1 MGMRTIVV
9 ALMTV
14 LLLWGTQTQ
23 AATDQKGTLVVALD
37 TLGAQTMDPILE
49 ARAPHAHYQAP
60 VYDCI
65 VWFDPVKG
73 GIGPG
78 AAERW
83 EMAPDGKSWIFYVRQ
98 GQRWHNGDPVTAHDI
113 KFSLERT
120 ISPESLVSRAAG
132 LRRDIERIEVQ
143 DDYTV
148 RIYTNGTLP
157 YFPEGLSRAVFQEG
171 QLMPN
176 WLAEASVAY
185 HTDKF
190 EETPNVNL
198 HSGIDRSGE
207 VPTRHGGFG
216 FFQNSESTNMQY
228 QVKFS
233 TDNSSKRSRP

>member
-1 MGMRTIVV
+1 MGMRTVMTGFV
-9 ALMTV
+9 AV
-14 LLLWGTQTQ
+14 LLLWSASAP

-78 AAERW
+78 VAERW
-83 EMAPDGKSWIFYVRQ
+83 EMAPDGKSWIFYVRK

-132 LRRDIERIEVQ
+132 LRSDIERIEVQ
-143 DDYTV
+143 DD
-148 RIYTNGTLP
+148 
-157 YFPEGLSRAVFQEG
+157 
-171 QLMPN
+171 
-176 WLAEASVAY
+176 
-185 HTDKF
+185 
-190 EETPNVNL
+190 
-198 HSGIDRSGE
+198 
-207 VPTRHGGFG
+207 
-216 FFQNSESTNMQY
+216 
-228 QVKFS
+228 
-233 TDNSSKRSRP
+233 